1 MMNINF
7 DQKKQHQP
15 RRDREMKVSYA
26 PAKRKIALF
35 RWYLILF
42 IVASPLLYFFGK
54 MLYLLLVVNAPGF
67 VSLEKTVINAS
78 LSGVVEKVVAGPG
91 DIVQPGQTLILLHD
105 PRLDERKTILEA
117 ELQTLDTPLPP
128 TGSNVETLLHD
139 RIDLAREMV
148 GYQEERLQQ
157 IRHLFEQGA
166 ATSAEIN
173 LAEAQ
178 YNKARYTYNEAQ
190 SRLSERLEDLR
201 KDALLPTTQTEV
213 RKKRIEAELAAIDKQ
228 RKKLAHVATDRSRV
242 LDVFIKE
249 GMVISPGSSM
259 LLLGNLEH
267 AVITCYLPPKYARYS
282 KVGKKATV
290 TFPNGSKIIATVQND
305 AGLTKR
311 LPGDLASPIGSR
323 DLMIVVQLV
332 PDQAIPPM
340 LMIDGM
346 PVSVRFHTAV
356 GALFQL

>member
-1 MMNINF
+1 
-7 DQKKQHQP
+7 
-15 RRDREMKVSYA
+15 MKVSYA

-78 LSGVVEKVVAGPG
+78 LSGVVEKVGVSPG

-105 PRLDERKTILEA
+105 PRLDERKKILKA
-117 ELQTLDTPLPP
+117 ELQTLDSPLSP

-139 RIDLAREMV
+139 RIDLARDMV
-148 GYQEERLQQ
+148 DYQEKQLREV
-157 IRHLFEQGA
+157 RHLFEQGA
-166 ATSAEIN
+166 ATNAEIN
-173 LAEAQ
+173 LAETQ
-178 YNKARYTYNEAQ
+178 YNKARYIYNEAQ
-190 SRLSERLEDLR
+190 SRLSERLEKLR
-201 KDALLPTTQTEV
+201 KDALVATTHAEV
-213 RKKRIEAELAAIDKQ
+213 RIKRIEAELAAIDKQ
-228 RKKLAHVATDRSRV
+228 CKKLAHVAMDRSRV
-242 LDVFIKE
+242 LDVYIKE

-259 LLLGNLEH
+259 LLLGNLKH
-267 AVITCYLPPKYARYS
+267 AVITCYLSPKYARYS

-290 TFPNGSKIIATVQND
+290 TFPNGSKIIATVRND
-305 AGLTKR
+305 AGLAKR

-332 PDQAIPPM
+332 PDQAIPSM

-346 PVSVRFHTAV
+346 PVSVRFHAAV
-356 GALFQL
+356 WALFQL